1 MKKSNILQINNEFI
15 QNELQKRRKNDD
27 ENRQK
32 TRFMGL
38 ILVLAIFLFILPTYN
53 LVESYNTLKDKEKQL
68 VKLEERYQ
76 ELTRQEKLESSL
88 VTKLKDEEY
97 AGYYCLVLAIV
108 CGLNAAEAWKI
119 YQYGPDHPLSK
130 KILKHKIRDSSLK
143 KLKKKEQEKMM
154 KKLFLEGYS
163 KNAIAEAFECLPETV
178 TARIKRAEEDTNG
191 T

>member
-1 MKKSNILQINNEFI
+1 MKEESLLLLSD
-15 QNELQKRRKNDD
+15 LQK
-27 ENRQK
+27 
-32 TRFMGL
+32 L
-38 ILVLAIFLFILPTYN
+38 INQVVLIDYTIIILEGEGIRN
-53 LVESYNTLKDKEKQL
+53 
-68 VKLEERYQ
+68 
-76 ELTRQEKLESSL
+76 
-88 VTKLKDEEY
+88 EEY
-97 AGYYCLVLAIV
+97 AGYYCLVMAIV

-178 TARIKRAEEDTNG
+178 TARIKRAEEDMNG